1 MVASTSYG
9 YNERIIFDIRI
20 FVEALR
26 FAAINLILAFIFL
39 FLTFEE
45 IDWAILSSRKDT
57 NDIIIDN
64 SSWNIRSIISLL
76 KF

>member
-9 YNERIIFDIRI
+9 YNERIIFDIKI

-26 FAAINLILAFIFL
+26 FTAINLILAFIFL